1 MGCLWMS
8 KKEGL
13 IVIWP
18 AYLDIQRSRL
28 EGRMLDKSLAVESPT
43 ADEIYQACRELYY
56 EPVLEGVKKFP
67 RFSWERS
74 GRVLVVKKDKKIKM
88 LKEISKVIQRKRVL
102 RKP

>member
-1 MGCLWMS
+1 MMN

-18 AYLDIQRSRL
+18 AYFDIQRSRL
-28 EGRMLDKSLAVESPT
+28 EGRMLDKNLAVESPT
-43 ADEIYQACRELYY
+43 AEEIYEACRELRY
-56 EPVLEGVKKFP
+56 EPVLEDTKRLP

-102 RKP
+102 KKPGHI

>member
-1 MGCLWMS
+1 MS

-28 EGRMLDKSLAVESPT
+28 EGRMVDKSLAVESPT
-43 ADEIYQACRELYY
+43 ADEIYEACRELSY
-56 EPVLEGVKKFP
+56 EPVLEGAKRLP

-74 GRVLVVKKDKKIKM
+74 GRVLVVKKDKKLQM
-88 LKEISKVIQRKRVL
+88 LKEISRVIHRKRVL

>member
-1 MGCLWMS
+1 MS

-28 EGRMLDKSLAVESPT
+28 EGRMLGKNFAVESPT
-43 ADEIYQACRELYY
+43 LDEIYEACRELHY
-56 EPVLEGVKKFP
+56 EPILESTKKMP
-67 RFSWERS
+67 RFSLERS

-102 RKP
+102 RKS

>member
-1 MGCLWMS
+1 MS

-28 EGRMLDKSLAVESPT
+28 EGRMVDKNLAVESPT
-43 ADEIYQACRELYY
+43 ADEIYEACRELSY
-56 EPVLEGVKKFP
+56 EPVLEDAKRLP

-74 GRVLVVKKDKKIKM
+74 GRVLVVKKDKKLKM
-88 LKEISKVIQRKRVL
+88 LKEISRVIHRKRVL